1 MTAIRRMLQINPP
14 LEWKKL
20 PREIVLSSTLAAL
33 KNAIFNVSDFLLF
46 GVLLLLLLLLF
57 NYTFVIILERSKMFG
72 IRRQTVNQSI
82 NHQVNKIESVSIL
95 S

>member
-82 NHQVNKIESVSIL
+82 NHQVNKIKSVSIL

>member
-20 PREIVLSSTLAAL
+20 PREIVLSSKLAAL

>member
-33 KNAIFNVSDFLLF
+33 KNAMFNVSDFLLF